1 VLERL
6 AKPSVVGR
14 VGVLAH
20 ERIIN
25 GLVAIEYL
33 AMYLALVVIP
43 DLAARLRKYGPDR
56 QQKPHLLR
64 LEDTS
69 LRVYQWDAFT
79 VEHEAWLQLGL
90 GKMVVKLAQPPE
102 LLEGSHAHRL
112 VET

>member
-1 VLERL
+1 
-6 AKPSVVGR
+6 
-14 VGVLAH
+14 
-20 ERIIN
+20 
-25 GLVAIEYL
+25 
-33 AMYLALVVIP
+33 
-43 DLAARLRKYGPDR
+43 
-56 QQKPHLLR
+56 
-64 LEDTS
+64 